1 VIANMLYHHL
11 KPRAKAVHVFHR
23 DLQK

>member
-11 KPRAKAVHVFHR
+11 KPRAKVVHVFHR